1 MPTLK
6 TGRARRPIPSEH
18 AEQAAL
24 FDWWNLQH
32 KKSAMRELLFAIPNG
47 GARSAITGAML
58 KAEGVRKGIPDVF
71 LALPC
76 GGHAGLWIEMKRQ
89 AGSHPTPTQVSMLAT
104 LRHAGYATT
113 VCRGFDEAKAA
124 IERYLAGR
132 AVCMSRRGSPWPS
145 KGHAGCSWSGAVI
158 FAAARPWYRSGG
170 LPDG

>member
-1 MPTLK
+1 MPTPK
-6 TGRARRPIPSEH
+6 IGRVRKIIPSEH

-32 KKSAMRELLFAIPNG
+32 ADRRELLFAIPNG
-47 GARSAITGAML
+47 GARTAITGARL

-89 AGSHPTPTQVSMLAT
+89 TGSHPTPTQAAMLAR
-104 LRHAGYATT
+104 LRNAGYAAK
-113 VCRGFDEAKAA
+113 VCCGFDEAKAA

-132 AVCMSRRGSPWPS
+132 EV
-145 KGHAGCSWSGAVI
+145 
-158 FAAARPWYRSGG
+158 
-170 LPDG
+170 